1 MYEVSQ
7 GRLVA
12 MGSEMTRT
20 RYSLKSF
27 TNESSKL
34 DQGETEMEKG
44 EGRGYINRRRQ

>member
-1 MYEVSQ
+1 
-7 GRLVA
+7 
-12 MGSEMTRT
+12 MGSKMTRT
-20 RYSLKSF
+20 RRYSLKSF